1 MAYQLRKTCRK
12 GLHLMT
18 PGSYR
23 LEETFR
29 HGKIYVA
36 RRCRQCQ
43 SDRVGA
49 WNKANLDRVKK
60 YREKTDAN
68 RPR

>member
-1 MAYQLRKTCRK
+1 MVEGAYR
-12 GLHLMT
+12 
-18 PGSYR
+18 P
-23 LEETFR
+23 ETIKR
-29 HGKIYVA
+29 YGKFYIV
-36 RRCRQCQ
+36 RRCKQCQ

-49 WNKANLDRVKK
+49 WNKAHPDRVKA